1 MKPLIVWCILCL
13 VWGSTWI
20 FIKIGLDDLPP
31 ISFAAARFLVSVL
44 ILIPIILSQKLEFP
58 KNLKVW
64 KIIAISGILQFFF
77 NYGLLFWGEQFISS
91 GLAAVLQAIIPAFG
105 LILARFYLPDEK
117 ITLKKIIAILM
128 GLFGLIIIFWEQL
141 RFGGVLAFWG
151 SLAVVVGAFCASY
164 ASVLTKT
171 YGANSNPATL
181 VFAQMLVGLIPL
193 SILGFI
199 KEGNPFNFQWS
210 AMAIIS
216 VFYLAI
222 IGSIIAFWLYY
233 WLLGKMDVT
242 KAMMIS
248 FVTPL
253 MAIFIGSFYRN
264 EKLEIQT
271 LIGAVFILSS
281 VLLVLIKWKKE
292 KAYS

>member
-31 ISFAAARFLVSVL
+31 ISFAATRFLVSVI
-44 ILIPIILSQKLEFP
+44 ILIPIIYSQKLEFP
-58 KNLKVW
+58 KTSKEW
-64 KIIAISGILQFFF
+64 KIIVISGILQFFF

-105 LILARFYLPDEK
+105 LILAKFYLPDEQ
-117 ITLKKIIAILM
+117 ITLKKIIAILL

-141 RFGGVLAFWG
+141 RFGGILAFWG

-181 VFAQMLVGLIPL
+181 VCAQMFVGLIPL

-199 KEGNPFNFQWS
+199 KEGNPFNFHWTG
-210 AMAIIS
+210 MALLS

-233 WLLGKMDVT
+233 WLLRKMDVT

-253 MAIFIGSFYRN
+253 MAIFIGAIYRN

-271 LIGAVFILSS
+271 VFGAILILGS
-281 VLLVLIKWKKE
+281 VLLILIKWKKE